1 VDSPDSARGSCHV
14 ELLVVASIFVEFHDA
29 DLHRHSDGG
38 FVDVDRWFGS
48 DVARVGAMRLTVL
61 GSNASAPS
69 RTNPGSGY
77 LVEVDGFTVLL
88 DAGPGVFMKL
98 AAIMDPGLLDAVLI
112 SHTHVDHCADILGLF
127 AYMAYGPSG
136 PTPIPVYGP
145 AGLRDHLAAFARAGP
160 GHPFDDV
167 LEFHDRT
174 PGDRT
179 EIGPADVTW
188 GEAIHPVPALVSRI
202 DVGSDSLVF
211 TGDTGPGGDL
221 LEIATGASLLL
232 CEATLQGIRD
242 LRTYDYHL
250 TAGDA
255 GEIASWAGVDELAL
269 THIPSDR
276 DPQLSI
282 EQAAG
287 AFAGVV
293 SYAAPGTTFEIAT
306 TG

>member
-1 VDSPDSARGSCHV
+1 
-14 ELLVVASIFVEFHDA
+14 
-29 DLHRHSDGG
+29 
-38 FVDVDRWFGS
+38 
-48 DVARVGAMRLTVL
+48 MKLTVL
-61 GSNASAPS
+61 GSNASSPS
-69 RTNPGSGY
+69 RSNPGSGY
-77 LVEVDGFTVLL
+77 LLEIDGFTVLL

-98 AAIMDPGLLDAVLI
+98 AELMDPGLLDAVLI

-145 AGLRDHLAAFARAGP
+145 VGARDHFAAFVGAGP
-160 GHPFDDV
+160 GHLFDDV
-167 LEFHDRT
+167 LEFHAQV
-174 PGDRT
+174 PGGRT

-202 DVGSDSLVF
+202 VVGSGSLVF

-221 LEIATGASLLL
+221 LEIASGASLLL
-232 CEATLQGIRD
+232 SEATLQGLRD
-242 LRTYDYHL
+242 EHTYDYHL
-250 TAGDA
+250 TASDA

-282 EQAAG
+282 EQASG

-293 SYAAPGTTFEIAT
+293 RYAAPGTTFEIAT